1 MKTLIFSDTHL
12 SLPFEEKKYNF
23 MRGIIEP
30 ADQVIINGDFW
41 ENNEISFKRFVASPW
56 KNLFPLLKQ
65 KNTIY
70 IYGNHDTERSM
81 DKNTALFSDIQT
93 YRHTMKLKDKELVIE
108 HGNRLHPYIG
118 DYVQWKKQWQGTI
131 TKPYS
136 QVEYL
141 MVRKTGKLYL
151 KLLNERKNKHIKKRV
166 KGELKDNQIYICGHT
181 HYAEVD
187 KSSRFINS
195 GIIRHGLGQ
204 YLVVD
209 SNGIAAKEEWYD

>member
-30 ADQVIINGDFW
+30 VDKVVINGDFW
-41 ENNEISFKRFVASPW
+41 ENNQISFQQFVDSPW

-65 KNTIY
+65 KHAIY
-70 IYGNHDTERSM
+70 IYGNHDTEECM
-81 DKNTALFSDIQT
+81 DANMSLFSDVQT

-108 HGNRLHPYIG
+108 HGNRLHAFI
-118 DYVQWKKQWQGTI
+118 DEAFHMERIKGTL

-136 QVEYL
+136 QVEYM
-141 MVRKTGKLYL
+141 MVRRTGKLYL
-151 KLLNERKNKHIKKRV
+151 KLLNGPKNNSIKK
-166 KGELKDNQIYICGHT
+166 KLKTELKRNQIYICGHT

-187 KSSRFINS
+187 KSSHFVNS

-204 YLVVD
+204 YLMVE
-209 SNGIAAKEEWYD
+209 NHGIEAKEEWYD